1 MRGFFRLLFMVLA
14 AAAGMFL
21 IAGVHAQNAYF
32 AIEGK
37 LVEVGEKTKET
48 KALKL
53 AADVGEYFGRMADG
67 GRVVGLGA
75 MTIEKGYDI
84 KKGYTLA
91 IVSPQGG
98 IEREIASDVIR
109 AYPSAAAD
117 AIAFLD
123 IKHDP
128 WIFQNGKAERLP
140 ISHKVIQFAWL
151 PDGSGF
157 VYTGKPSDWSP
168 VKINNPENTEEFMRL
183 ANSDLFLYKLADGA
197 TTQLT
202 DHPREDWNPA
212 ISPDGKTVL
221 FQSSRI
227 SYSCFWKVNI
237 DGTGL
242 AQVTF
247 PKPGFKYEENVPIA
261 YTDQLFWNGA
271 TNSIIYGTSTPESVQ
286 EILQMS
292 PDGAGALLLGTGAK
306 SQIYNKGESVAFLA
320 DKNEI
325 KTLSLK

>member
-1 MRGFFRLLFMVLA
+1 MVLA
-14 AAAGMFL
+14 TAAAILL
-21 IAGVHAQNAYF
+21 IAGVNAQNAYF

-48 KALKL
+48 KTLKI
-53 AADVGEYFGRMADG
+53 AGEAGEYFGQMADG
-67 GRVVGLGA
+67 NLVAGLGA
-75 MTIEKGYDI
+75 MTIEQGYNI
-84 KKGYTLA
+84 KKGYMLA
-91 IVSPQGG
+91 IITPQGE
-98 IEREIASDVIR
+98 IVREIAADVIR
-109 AYPSAAAD
+109 AYPSAAAN

-123 IKHDP
+123 IQYSP
-128 WIFQNGKAERLP
+128 WLYRDGKAERLTLK
-140 ISHKVIQFAWL
+140 HKVIQFAWL

-157 VYTGKPSDWSP
+157 IYTGKPSDWSP

-183 ANSDLFLYKLADGA
+183 ANSDLFLYKLADGSA
-197 TTQLT
+197 TQLT
-202 DHPREDWNPA
+202 DQPREDWNPA

-221 FQSSRI
+221 FQSSRV
-227 SYSCFWKVNI
+227 SYSCFWKMNI

-242 AQVTF
+242 EQVTF

-271 TNSIIYGTSTPESVQ
+271 TNTIIYGTSTPESVK
-286 EILQMS
+286 EIRLMN
-292 PDGAGALLLGTGAK
+292 PDGAGARLLGRGAK
-306 SQIYNKGESVAFLA
+306 PQIFNKGESIAFIA